1 MTIGG
6 GLTLQT
12 LYNLYRLL
20 FMASVLVSAGLCE
33 FSLVKHA
40 NLMRMSHRR
49 QAMCN
54 NLGFTKGDSPTSIR
68 SIQDTLRAP
77 NLFLS
82 SFMIFLKYAVLHC
95 PAPLCVF
102 DFARLE
108 QAVAHEKPVW
118 AHMAWD
124 LSIVHTLL
132 YYIGLYY
139 IALYYTVLQYAI
151 YIYRFL
157 FFLIVE
163 MSCYGCSS
171 SQLQQLVQSFLH
183 LSFRGW
189 IKSTGCLLQRKVPC
203 PTFWEWL
210 PSGEHTKS
218 YWKWP

>member
-1 MTIGG
+1 
-6 GLTLQT
+6 
-12 LYNLYRLL
+12 
-20 FMASVLVSAGLCE
+20 MASVIVSAGLCE
-33 FSLVKHA
+33 FPLVKHA

-68 SIQDTLRAP
+68 SIQHTLRAP
-77 NLFLS
+77 NLFLR
-82 SFMIFLKYAVLHC
+82 SFMIFLKYVVLHC

-102 DFARLE
+102 YFARLE
-108 QAVAHEKPVW
+108 QAVAHEKHVW

-139 IALYYTVLQYAI
+139 TII
-151 YIYRFL
+151 CYIHL
-157 FFLIVE
+157 LFLIFLIIE

-171 SQLQQLVQSFLH
+171 SQIQQLVQSFLH

-189 IKSTGCLLQRKVPC
+189 IKSTGCLLQRKVPNDILWMINVVKPNNKPFPIDLYYIVLYC
-203 PTFWEWL
+203 CL
-210 PSGEHTKS
+210 LLA
-218 YWKWP
+218 